1 MQDAKAGTAY
11 RSAVQEAALK
21 AQKPFLTQ
29 SIKEISAGDFTGPLK
44 YLNQR
49 DAPLE
54 IPHDI
59 VKSFFVACDTG
70 FDDRVSLEELQ

>member
-1 MQDAKAGTAY
+1 MQKKKEGTAY

-29 SIKEISAGDFTGPLK
+29 SIKEISAGDFSGPLK

-54 IPHDI
+54 IPQDI
-59 VKSFFVACDTG
+59 VKSFFVSCDVG
-70 FDDRVSLEELQ
+70 CDDRISLEEL